1 MSHVLVPIPLNVPS
15 PAGAEA
21 DYVADAM
28 RFGYLA
34 GDGGYTACCHG
45 LLESS
50 LAAGKALLTTSCT
63 HALEMSAILLNIR
76 AGDEVIVPS
85 FTYVTVANAFVLRGA
100 KPVFADVRLDT
111 LNVDETRLEALITP
125 RTKAIVVVHYAGIA
139 CEMDVILEIAR
150 RRGVPVVEDT
160 AHGIFGRYRDRWL
173 GTMGAMGTL
182 SFHETKNFTCG
193 EGGALLVNDPS
204 LVDRAEIVREKGTNR
219 SRFLRGDVDRYTWV
233 DVGSSYLPSEL
244 LAAFLLA
251 QLEARDRV
259 QTERARVWNYYAA
272 HLQEWAGRRGVRLPF
287 VPAECSQAFHLFY
300 LIMPSQDDRRALMT
314 RLTGAGIT
322 SATHYQPLHLSEMGH
337 RFGGRPGDCPVS
349 EQVSERI
356 LRLPFY
362 RTLTDTDLERIVATV
377 TGW

>member
-1 MSHVLVPIPLNVPS
+1 
-15 PAGAEA
+15 
-21 DYVADAM
+21 
-28 RFGYLA
+28 
-34 GDGGYTACCHG
+34 
-45 LLESS
+45 
-50 LAAGKALLTTSCT
+50 
-63 HALEMSAILLNIR
+63 
-76 AGDEVIVPS
+76 
-85 FTYVTVANAFVLRGA
+85 
-100 KPVFADVRLDT
+100 
-111 LNVDETRLEALITP
+111 
-125 RTKAIVVVHYAGIA
+125 
-139 CEMDVILEIAR
+139 MDVILEIAR
-150 RRGVPVVEDT
+150 RRGVAVVEDT
-160 AHGIFGRYRDRWL
+160 AHGIYGRYRDRWL

-193 EGGALLVNDPS
+193 EGGALLVNDPA

-219 SRFLRGDVDRYTWV
+219 SRFLRGDVERYTWV

-244 LAAFLLA
+244 LAAFLLG

-314 RLTGAGIT
+314 RLTDAGIT

-337 RFGGRPGDCPVS
+337 RFGGRPGGCPVS

-362 RTLTDTDLERIVATV
+362 RTLTDADLERVVTAV